1 MDGAIDST
9 SQKDASRSAR
19 KTCRPLVSKPAPHRL
34 AGTCSKKPSILGWSL
49 GWLGL
54 GLLAVSLGCGSP
66 SESTKT
72 GASSNAAQPT
82 QRSDVSTQTDGKDAR
97 TKADP
102 TAQSTPGPQQETE
115 AASAPGSAVATDPA
129 AKGTPPPSTQTA
141 AWKPSQENLAI
152 SWADRLTLPWSD
164 HQVIYLQGDPVGYQT
179 RSVSASKSLGEGMLR
194 WEQSGRIRLQRGEQL
209 VDQSWKLFSLERPDG
224 AVLNLV
230 AEWEAGGQ
238 RRVGELVND
247 KEGHFQLNKRTGD
260 QTQSES
266 QVWPEGA
273 RGPFSVEQSFL
284 RRVPELLEARQ
295 FVSFDPV
302 EMQFVPQ
309 RIEGMGVVQTA
320 TLDGNNRSLHEIRVV
335 SGTEAKGLET
345 VHWVDDEGIL
355 WKSYI
360 RGYNLRYFRA
370 TPEQTEEVADQL
382 QWESIPLPSTL
393 ASIPKSQAAGAST
406 IRYIMKMKGQD
417 PFRSFVRGGNQSVQ
431 SISAFSAVV
440 SIGRE
445 GSAGDATAAPTPS
458 DSAPSEPSMLGSNRW
473 MATDQPDLQNA
484 CRTWLGNQPHTVA
497 TAMASLAEGIAGKMQ
512 RDPTGKT
519 LTGSS
524 KLIRGDRADCFGHA
538 VLLATAARTCR
549 IPARVALGLAPQ
561 SAPDR
566 TAGEALQR
574 SDGTQ
579 GRGEADTFA
588 LHAWVEAWDGKRW
601 QAYDSYLRSPDAV
614 LWRIKL
620 GSMDFDSEN
629 PYRDLLDAAAVLD
642 RLKIDSI
649 TVD

>member
-1 MDGAIDST
+1 MEI
-9 SQKDASRSAR
+9 
-19 KTCRPLVSKPAPHRL
+19 
-34 AGTCSKKPSILGWSL
+34 SILGRSL
-49 GWLGL
+49 GRLGL
-54 GLLAVSLGCGSP
+54 GLLAVSLGSSLGCGSP
-66 SESTKT
+66 GEPSKTNKSTQPPD
-72 GASSNAAQPT
+72 SSTQSAAGNAIAAADSTAPSKAEPQRKAQPAA
-82 QRSDVSTQTDGKDAR
+82 DLGNDG
-97 TKADP
+97 
-102 TAQSTPGPQQETE
+102 TA
-115 AASAPGSAVATDPA
+115 DPA
-129 AKGTPPPSTQTA
+129 AKGTQALPAEAAAQGGP

-164 HQVIYLQGDPVGYQT
+164 HQVIYLQGDPVGFQT

-224 AVLNLV
+224 AVLNLA

-320 TLDGNNRSLHEIRVV
+320 TLDGNNRSLHEVRVI
-335 SGTEAKGLET
+335 SGNEAKGLET

-370 TPEQTEEVADQL
+370 TAEQTEAVADQL
-382 QWESIPLPSTL
+382 QWESVPLPSTL
-393 ASIPKSQAAGAST
+393 AAKPKGQVTGSNVV
-406 IRYIMKMKGQD
+406 RYTMKMKGQD

-440 SIGRE
+440 TVQRQ
-445 GSAGDATAAPTPS
+445 GSAGEATASPTPS
-458 DSAPSEPSMLGSNRW
+458 DAAPSEPSMLGSNRW
-473 MATDQPDLQNA
+473 MATDQPDLQTA
-484 CRTWLGNQPHTVA
+484 CRAWLGSQPHTVE
-497 TAMASLAEGIAGKMQ
+497 TAMARLAEGIAGKLQ
-512 RDPTGKT
+512 RDPVGKT
-519 LTGSS
+519 LISS
-524 KLIRGDRADCFGHA
+524 SRLMRAERADCFGHA
-538 VLLATAARTCR
+538 VLLATAARACR

-561 SAPDR
+561 STIDR
-566 TAGEALQR
+566 PAEAASQGI
-574 SDGTQ
+574 DGTD
-579 GRGEADTFA
+579 GEGLGNSFG

-601 QAYDSYLRSPDAV
+601 QAYDSCFRAPDAT
-614 LWRIKL
+614 LSRIKL
-620 GSMDFDSEN
+620 GLLSFDSEN
-629 PYRDLLDAAAVLD
+629 PYRDLLEASDVLS
-642 RLKIDSI
+642 RLTIDSI
-649 TVD
+649 DAN

>member
-9 SQKDASRSAR
+9 SQQDASRSPQPA
-19 KTCRPLVSKPAPHRL
+19 CRPRINTPSLDRL
-34 AGTCSKKPSILGWSL
+34 AGTGSPTPKLLGWCL
-49 GWLGL
+49 GRLGL
-54 GLLAVSLGCGSP
+54 GLLSVSLGCGSP
-66 SESTKT
+66 SEPSKTKE
-72 GASSNAAQPT
+72 PT
-82 QRSDVSTQTDGKDAR
+82 QRAGLSSQSATAQEQV
-97 TKADP
+97 KADP
-102 TAQSTPGPQQETE
+102 TTPEPPQKAET
-115 AASAPGSAVATDPA
+115 ATAPSSAVAADPA
-129 AKGTPPPSTQTA
+129 DKGTPPPSA
-141 AWKPSQENLAI
+141 EPAPWKPSQENLAI

-194 WEQSGRIRLQRGEQL
+194 WEQSGRIRLQRGAQL

-302 EMQFVPQ
+302 EMQFIPQ

-370 TPEQTEEVADQL
+370 TAEQTEAVADQL
-382 QWESIPLPSTL
+382 QWETIPLPSTL
-393 ASIPKSQAAGAST
+393 ATIPQGQVAKAGT
-406 IRYIMKMKGQD
+406 VRYTMKMKGQD

-445 GSAGDATAAPTPS
+445 GSAGDATTALTPS

-473 MATDQPDLQNA
+473 MATDQPDLQTA
-484 CRTWLGNQPHTVA
+484 CRTWLGNQPHTVE
-497 TAMASLAEGIAGKMQ
+497 TAMASLAEGIAGKLQ

-519 LTGSS
+519 LIGSS
-524 KLIRGDRADCFGHA
+524 KLMRAERADCFGHA
-538 VLLATAARTCR
+538 VLLATAARACR
-549 IPARVALGLAPQ
+549 IPARVALGIAPQ
-561 SAPDR
+561 STGDR
-566 TAGEALQR
+566 PAGDSVPQT
-574 SDGTQ
+574 DGTR

-620 GSMDFDSEN
+620 GLMDFDSEN

-649 TVD
+649 TAD

>member
-1 MDGAIDST
+1 ME
-9 SQKDASRSAR
+9 AS
-19 KTCRPLVSKPAPHRL
+19 VF
-34 AGTCSKKPSILGWSL
+34 GWSL
-49 GWLGL
+49 RRLGL

-66 SESTKT
+66 SEPSKS
-72 GASSNAAQPT
+72 GEPT
-82 QRSDVSTQTDGKDAR
+82 QRPNASTQAAPGNALVE
-97 TKADP
+97 ADP
-102 TAQSTPGPQQETE
+102 TDQLKAEPQRKAGT
-115 AASAPGSAVATDPA
+115 ATAPGNAVATDPTG
-129 AKGTPPPSTQTA
+129 KGTPPPPSEPAAQAA
-141 AWKPSQENLAI
+141 AWKPSQEDLSI
-152 SWADRLTLPWSD
+152 SWADRLKLPWSD
-164 HQVIYLQGDPVGYQT
+164 HQVIYLQGDPVGFQT
-179 RSVSASKSLGEGMLR
+179 RSVSASRSLGEGMLR

-284 RRVPELLEARQ
+284 RRVPDLLEARQ

-320 TLDGNNRSLHEIRVV
+320 TLDGNNRSLHEVRVV

-370 TPEQTEEVADQL
+370 TAEQTEAVADQL
-382 QWESIPLPSTL
+382 QWESLTPPSTL
-393 ASIPKSQAAGAST
+393 AAIPKGQVVGAGT
-406 IRYIMKMKGQD
+406 VRYTMKMKGQD

-440 SIGRE
+440 SIRGQ
-445 GSAGDATAAPTPS
+445 GSAGDANAEPAPV
-458 DSAPSEPSMLGSNRW
+458 DFAPSEPSMLGNNRW
-473 MATDQPDLQNA
+473 MATDQPDLQTA
-484 CRTWLGNQPHTVA
+484 CRTWLGNQPHTVE
-497 TAMASLAEGIAGKMQ
+497 TAMARLAEGIAGKLK
-512 RDPTGKT
+512 RDPVGKT
-519 LTGSS
+519 LTSSS
-524 KLIRGDRADCFGHA
+524 KLMRLERADCFGHA
-538 VLLATAARTCR
+538 ILLATAARACR

-561 SAPDR
+561 SATDR
-566 TAGEALQR
+566 PAGEALQR

-579 GRGEADTFA
+579 GEGEENAFG

-601 QAYDSYLRSPDAV
+601 QPYDSYLRAPDAMW
-614 LWRIKL
+614 WRIKL
-620 GSMDFDSEN
+620 GSLSFDSEN
-629 PYRDLLDAAAVLD
+629 PYRDLLDASAVLD

-649 TVD
+649 TAD